1 MDKQELYN
9 IWAPPYSVWSP
20 WAKPVLFAHYPIP
33 LPELIPKPPPDLSEI
48 PRALGE
54 AGQERWVLVVDLPG
68 PQSVFVGLA
77 LAEKGYRP
85 VPLFNACPPP
95 AHYPPQ
101 SRQAVVDMD
110 SILAALV
117 LGAERLKT
125 VSLPADAP
133 PAFLVHS
140 DRQTVFRPIHTG
152 HSDNRSV
159 VFVTD
164 FPSANFLAR
173 QGIHRA
179 LLLLGSESSIHRDLA
194 FVLHTWQKAGVMV
207 SQKRLDQPGPP
218 QPLTIGGSWFLFDLR
233 QRLRVFFQLRRGKQG
248 GFGNFVGYDP
258 EAAEAAGG

>member
-20 WAKPVLFAHYPIP
+20 WAKPVLFAHYPMP
-33 LPELIPKPPPDLSEI
+33 LPELVPPPPPDLSEI
-48 PRALGE
+48 PSALGE
-54 AGQERWVLVVDLPG
+54 AGQERWAVVVDLPG

-77 LAEKGYRP
+77 LAEIGYRP

-110 SILAALV
+110 IILAALV
-117 LGAERLKT
+117 LGAERLKAI
-125 VSLPADAP
+125 SLPDNAP
-133 PAFLVHS
+133 PAFLVNS
-140 DRQTVFRPIHTG
+140 DRQTIFRPIHTG
-152 HSDNRSV
+152 HFDNRSV

-173 QGIHRA
+173 QSIHRA
-179 LLLLGSESSIHRDLA
+179 LLLLELEPSAQRDLA
-194 FVLHTWQKAGVMV
+194 FVLHTWQKARVMV
-207 SQKRLDQPGPP
+207 SQKRMDQLGAL
-218 QPLTIGGSWFLFDLR
+218 QPLNIGGFWFLFDLM